1 MQEMAGVGQSNQTL
15 KQMTPIMEDEKPGS
29 ANKIQDE
36 DENQVLPSGAKT
48 PYVSAEQ
55 QQLNPQNSQN
65 LELEQE
71 EEIRAVTLQADTF
84 TLRIKANQ
92 RQMEELLQNM
102 IQVQSSK
109 TAHYMMMLLI
119 TSYFIM
125 TLILITIRNDFFSG
139 NLFLFFIRSCFILLL
154 ILGTF
159 LYEKAFKVPW
169 IKYSLFL
176 VFLGGMAPSFL
187 MAFYTDNRDFS
198 AVQTLELIFIFT
210 IASNL
215 NLFNFV
221 DILAFTIVET
231 LMFIILYFVKLNLGG
246 IIIACFTI
254 YNLLNLMKA
263 YMALYGNINYFNT
276 IQVIN
281 TKKKHQEGL
290 VSQLLPQHALQKMK
304 NSVSLDNKLALT
316 DYFENVTILFADIAG
331 FTKFSNERTPKE
343 VVEMLR

>member
-1 MQEMAGVGQSNQTL
+1 MVVYRVLEERDIKPKVKFAFRKAVTKMREKKMIQINKKSEIFFNTMRNNKHKSREERLALIISVMQEMAGVGQSNQTL

-215 NLFNFV
+215 
-221 DILAFTIVET
+221 
-231 LMFIILYFVKLNLGG
+231 K
-246 IIIACFTI
+246 
-254 YNLLNLMKA
+254 
-263 YMALYGNINYFNT
+263 
-276 IQVIN
+276 
-281 TKKKHQEGL
+281 
-290 VSQLLPQHALQKMK
+290 
-304 NSVSLDNKLALT
+304 
-316 DYFENVTILFADIAG
+316 
-331 FTKFSNERTPKE
+331 
-343 VVEMLR
+343 